1 MPVRPTHEMHAYEVH
16 ARISCMCLIGMHLVG
31 VDLMGVYLIGVYFIG
46 VYLIGMHLIG
56 VHLLW
61 IISLNNLCAK
71 LPRTRIRLAL
81 NSHSKSLPRS
91 IPDRV
96 PSILALGLFYPSQTG
111 RTPEG

>member
-1 MPVRPTHEMHAYEVH
+1 MHAYEVH
-16 ARISCMCLIGMHLVG
+16 ARIS
-31 VDLMGVYLIGVYFIG
+31 GVYLIGVYFLG
-46 VYLIGMHLIG
+46 VHLIGMYLMG

-91 IPDRV
+91 IPNR
-96 PSILALGLFYPSQTG
+96 YCG
-111 RTPEG
+111 RASWPVAEELSFGIY